1 MWMLCLLTIVSAA
14 GQNAPAAPRGVV
26 VIYADDI
33 GYGDLSCYGAK
44 AVSTPACDRL
54 AREGLR
60 LTAGYSCAATCTPS
74 RYGLMTGEYAFRK
87 KGTGILPGDAALIIE
102 PGRPTLPS
110 LLKAAGYTTGVVGK
124 WHLGLGTAGTPIDWN
139 KPIAPGPR
147 EIGFDSAFIMPATG
161 DRVPCVY
168 VENGL
173 VRGLDPA
180 DPISISYQK
189 PFPGLPTGQSDRAN
203 LRMDW
208 SHGHNMAVVGGIGR
222 IGYMKGGAKAL
233 WDDETMADTFAAK
246 AVEFIEKSRDKP
258 FFLFLATHDIHVP
271 RVPNPRFVGKTTMGP
286 RGDCIAEFDDTV
298 GKVLATL
305 DRLGLARDTLVLL
318 TSDNGPVLD
327 DGYKDQSVEKI
338 GAHKPAGP
346 WRGGKSSMFE
356 GGTRVPLIVRW
367 PAGVAAG
374 KTSDAVFSQI
384 DMLASLSAICK
395 TSRPAGAGPDSVDH
409 SAALIGDDKIGR
421 SILVQQAGGLAIRK
435 GVWKYLEPRPGP
447 AVATSTNTETGNHPK
462 GQLFNLKEDPGE
474 LDNRIGRN
482 PDEARQLAK
491 LLETI
496 QADKR

>member
-189 PFPGLPTGQSDRAN
+189 PFPGLPTGQSARAN
-203 LRMDW
+203 LR
-208 SHGHNMAVVGGIGR
+208 N
-222 IGYMKGGAKAL
+222 
-233 WDDETMADTFAAK
+233 
-246 AVEFIEKSRDKP
+246 
-258 FFLFLATHDIHVP
+258 
-271 RVPNPRFVGKTTMGP
+271 
-286 RGDCIAEFDDTV
+286 
-298 GKVLATL
+298 
-305 DRLGLARDTLVLL
+305 
-318 TSDNGPVLD
+318 
-327 DGYKDQSVEKI
+327 
-338 GAHKPAGP
+338 
-346 WRGGKSSMFE
+346 
-356 GGTRVPLIVRW
+356 
-367 PAGVAAG
+367 
-374 KTSDAVFSQI
+374 FS
-384 DMLASLSAICK
+384 
-395 TSRPAGAGPDSVDH
+395 
-409 SAALIGDDKIGR
+409 
-421 SILVQQAGGLAIRK
+421 
-435 GVWKYLEPRPGP
+435 
-447 AVATSTNTETGNHPK
+447 
-462 GQLFNLKEDPGE
+462 
-474 LDNRIGRN
+474 
-482 PDEARQLAK
+482 
-491 LLETI
+491 
-496 QADKR
+496 